1 MGGEA
6 AKERRRLKRLEAQQS
21 ASATTSTPSME
32 KKSDDAPIQQT
43 IKNGEKSNADTL
55 LRFKRKM
62 ARKASGKF
70 KPQSQGQSD
79 DVTSHNKLSPAKRKS
94 EEYTNNNRRT
104 STYPPSKKA
113 FKGSPRQNQQSNQQQ
128 KKPPFKRNNNANNST
143 SPRYNKKDNS
153 KQSLKKKNTT
163 QKVKKPKHLKRKMDQ
178 LSKTISEGNTI
189 VDLEDQMQ
197 QLAAQMEE
205 YKRLKKK
212 SDNLVVT
219 EDVGKKSP
227 ANSKEDYDAKD
238 NNKRSGEKG
247 VQNSQKDGRSSG
259 TEKNEESSGDTDF
272 VQDTKLEK
280 SNDKQVKCDEKQNA
294 ASSSSGSSSS
304 SSDNG
309 NSSDSDDDSDIVPSN
324 NRSRGK
330 RRRGRR
336 DNTKQKEDVD
346 DTVVTLE
353 KSQENQNKT
362 DLETKDNVE
371 STEPATKKTP
381 KKDDKR
387 RCIGRKALT
396 DYTVGKAYSGTVKYI
411 KPKLGAFIDIGSHS
425 DVFVHISFISNEFV
439 SSINDDIL
447 KVGDVIDNVRVIEID
462 REKKRITGSLRSKDM
477 AESEKE
483 RLESTRQF
491 ENNKSRGS
499 NNKYSERKGSGWGGD
514 RNNSSSMK
522 EEHVRFDADDTRAKA
537 ITESSVSKHDYIDT
551 TESQVQSRNAVISP
565 SRSGEKSAADLK
577 RERKLARRA
586 ERRAAKEASNQ

>member
-6 AKERRRLKRLEAQQS
+6 AKERRRLKRLEA
-21 ASATTSTPSME
+21 TSTPSME

-104 STYPPSKKA
+104 ATSYPPSKKA
-113 FKGSPRQNQQSNQQQ
+113 FKGSPLQNQQSNQQQ
-128 KKPPFKRNNNANNST
+128 KKPPFKRNNNNANNST

-189 VDLEDQMQ
+189 VDLEDQMK

-353 KSQENQNKT
+353 KSLENQNKT
-362 DLETKDNVE
+362 DLETKNNAE

-447 KVGDVIDNVRVIEID
+447 KVGDVIENVRVIEID

-499 NNKYSERKGSGWGGD
+499 NNKYSERKGSGWSGD

-551 TESQVQSRNAVISP
+551 TESHQVQSRNAVISP